1 MERRTRGMANR
12 TGRVMNSAMNISLP
26 IELHEELREIAWA
39 SRMPSHLCRDL
50 LQEGLKRRRE
60 EQEDIEVETSVS
72 PTMRY

>member
-39 SRMPSHLCRDL
+39 NRMPLSHLCRDL
-50 LQEGLKRRRE
+50 LQEGLERRRE
-60 EQEDIEVETSVS
+60 QEDVEVETSAS